1 MTPTSIASILKA
13 LLADAEEVAPDTLPE
28 CTTPV
33 EGYDYGRAHAYRF
46 CLKRAQAY
54 RFCLKL
60 IETVES

>member
-1 MTPTSIASILKA
+1 MTPSAISSILKA
-13 LLADAEEVAPDTLPE
+13 LLADADEVAPETFAE

-46 CLKRAQAY
+46 CLK
-54 RFCLKL
+54 L

>member
-1 MTPTSIASILKA
+1 VTPTSIASILKA

-33 EGYDYGRAHAYRF
+33 EGYDYGRA
-46 CLKRAQAY
+46 QAY